1 MVQRPFFV
9 DIVFE
14 LMTGVAPLPEL
25 SRRDAMITVVARWDS
40 SRIVTP
46 QERDCARIALS
57 CIGLDWHLADHMP
70 YSFDDVAAKLREIAP
85 VPMDTAGALSY
96 MSRQYHPPTPVR
108 GGR

>member
-1 MVQRPFFV
+1 MVHRPFFV

-85 VPMDTAGALSY
+85 VPMDTAGALPY
-96 MSRQYHPPTPVR
+96 MSRQYHPPAPVR